1 MRKPDADFDIT
12 RRDALVTLGQAAAAF
27 ALPPI
32 LNASPQLPP
41 GVYLP
46 SSDHLGH
53 ALMSSERF
61 RPIPPGC
68 PTDYIRP
75 GAEPF
80 RPLFFSPAD
89 FAVLRRITQLLLG
102 EEGEPSSVQEV
113 VEWIDLQAASAAG
126 VRKAARELDPLH
138 HALAVAYF
146 GSARVSRL
154 ETADPEKICRDG
166 LKWFA
171 DAARSQGADQ
181 FLSLPEQRQIGI
193 LEAVS
198 DARPGRSSENA
209 GTRFFTFLKAE
220 VIKGYYTSQAG
231 LKELDFKGNAFYA
244 RSPGCDS
251 RKIQKP
257 IT

>member
-1 MRKPDADFDIT
+1 MPKLDADFDIT

-32 LNASPQLPP
+32 PTASPQLPP

-53 ALMSSERF
+53 ALMSSARF
-61 RPIPPGC
+61 HPVPPGC
-68 PTDYIRP
+68 PTDYTRP
-75 GAEPF
+75 RTGPF
-80 RPLFFSPAD
+80 QPLFFSPAD
-89 FAVLRRITQLLLG
+89 FAVVRRITQLMLG
-102 EEGEPSSVQEV
+102 EEGETSAAQEV
-113 VEWIDLQAASAAG
+113 AEWIDLQVASASG
-126 VRKAARELDPLH
+126 VRNAARQLEPLH

-154 ETADPEKICRDG
+154 ETADPEKICQDG
-166 LKWFA
+166 LNWLA
-171 DAARSQGADQ
+171 NAARSQGADQ
-181 FLSLPEQRQIGI
+181 FLSSPEQQQIGI
-193 LEAVS
+193 VDSVS
-198 DARPGRSSENA
+198 DARPDRSTENA
-209 GTRFFTFLKAE
+209 GTRFFTFMKAE

-251 RKIQKP
+251 RKIQKR